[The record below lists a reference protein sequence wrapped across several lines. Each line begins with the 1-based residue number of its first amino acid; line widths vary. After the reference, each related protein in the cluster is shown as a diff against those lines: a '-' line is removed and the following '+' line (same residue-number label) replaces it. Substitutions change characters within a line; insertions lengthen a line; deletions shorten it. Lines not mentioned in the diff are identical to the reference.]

1 MYKAIFPDGSIIENN
16 SLKNVIHEAV
26 SILRWCR
33 HMIPYDTRSDLV
45 IINDCADMHIAV
57 IEIDELGIILCRK
70 PLPGQDE
77 FICTWVNM
85 EGDHNVSCK
94 R

>member
-1 MYKAIFPDGSIIENN
+1 MYKAIFPDGSIIEKT

-33 HMIPYDTRSDLV
+33 RMIPYNTRHDLV
-45 IINDCADMHIAV
+45 IIDDCAGTNIGVLDISK
-57 IEIDELGIILCRK
+57 LGIILCRK

-77 FICTWVNM
+77 FIATWL
-85 EGDHNVSCK
+85 SCQEVEHE
-94 R
+94 

>member
-1 MYKAIFPDGSIIENN
+1 MYKAIFPDGSIIEKN

-33 HMIPYDTRSDLV
+33 RMIPYDTRCDFV
-45 IINDCADMHIAV
+45 IIDDHEGKNIGV
-57 IEIDELGIILCRK
+57 IDISKLGIILCRR

-77 FICTWVNM
+77 FIATWLSM
-85 EGDHNVSCK
+85 EGERSQC
-94 R
+94 